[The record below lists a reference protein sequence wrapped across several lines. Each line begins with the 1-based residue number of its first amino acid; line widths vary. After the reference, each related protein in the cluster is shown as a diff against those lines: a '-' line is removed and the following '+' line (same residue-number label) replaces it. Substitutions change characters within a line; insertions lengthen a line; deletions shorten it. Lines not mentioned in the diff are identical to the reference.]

1 MKRTACI
8 PVSIMGVTSVV
19 RGNKITFNNG
29 MIHESLE
36 YVEKKEWLY
45 ESGDN
50 IAVLIDEHE
59 MDLILIGW
67 YTQFDTTVGLCTIH
81 IQSTKGLDI
90 TYKN

>member
-1 MKRTACI
+1 MKRSACI

-19 RGNKITFNNG
+19 RGNKITFDNG
-29 MIHESLE
+29 MIHETLE
-36 YVEKKEWLY
+36 YVGKREWLY
-45 ESGDN
+45 ESGD

-59 MDLILIGW
+59 MDLLLIGW

-81 IQSTKGLDI
+81 IQSDKGLDV